1 MYPVE
6 GRPGIGL
13 STGCDITVSDE
24 FRISQARIG
33 GAQGRNK
40 RGKACVLRCLVG
52 HIVSSLEFDAD
63 GKIVA
68 GRPAAEGRLARM
80 PCALAEGHE
89 LRQ

>member
-40 RGKACVLRCLVG
+40 RGNEKQAMMHGIVL
-52 HIVSSLEFDAD
+52 H
-63 GKIVA
+63 
-68 GRPAAEGRLARM
+68 
-80 PCALAEGHE
+80 
-89 LRQ
+89 